1 MQYLQKLKQFFNCS
15 LQNEASIKDEAKLSK
30 NKEIPSQFQIWK
42 FYLKFMKID
51 WRGFF
56 IINLNLIICSLILA
70 YEPFLMIEIKQNLQE
85 ENYSEVQ
92 YLLFYYV
99 ACQIIEQILHF
110 QELQYYFNTSDL
122 ARQRIQKSIL
132 EHLFS
137 LDIQFFEDNKVTY
150 LSNIVQEGAEQI
162 TSEISYGKFTK
173 IFNKY
178 TEIVSQLIF
187 VYCQS
192 PQILSLVCI
201 IATIGTIINII
212 INKKK
217 QNSEKKT
224 EFQNEY
230 KIFALDDI
238 ITNIHLIKIF
248 KKEENE
254 IENLTKII
262 NQNSKNQNQ
271 IEYLKQ
277 LKYLIRN
284 FCFHAMKLGIILL
297 LVISGLDNSQNKKII
312 INSLAELLVYVY
324 STILLSKDISK
335 LIVSKPAKYYHK
347 KYKYIGKVM
356 RLFQVKPK
364 ITDNYTTNQNNQPI
378 QYLLGS
384 IKFENV
390 SFKYPLATDSFFKQK
405 KFDRQDSEVDSDNS
419 DSESSLSEC
428 RQHIDNCNYL
438 DGYCGADN
446 KLDQVKLINQQDQ
459 NKLQRKYVLQNIN
472 FEIKPGQLIAFVGMS
487 GSGKSTLVKLIERYY
502 DVDEGVIMLD
512 DKNIKDIPLKNLRGS
527 IGLVNQEPSLFDNDI
542 EYNITYGCQDGKYTQ
557 QELRQICD
565 VSGVSEFVFDEE
577 RFPEGLKTLVGP
589 KGIKLSGGQKQR
601 IAIARAL
608 MKKPSIL
615 ILDEATSSLDAQS
628 EHLVQKYI
636 DQLVGYRGITIIV
649 IAHRL
654 STIAKSDVIYVM
666 ENGEIKEYGNHSQL
680 ITQDGVY
687 KRLVYHQ
694 IQIQTS

>member
-1 MQYLQKLKQFFNCS
+1 MQYLQKLKQFANS
-15 LQNEASIKDEAKLSK
+15 LLNEVSKKQETKLSK
-30 NKEIPSQFQIWK
+30 KKEIPSQFQIWR
-42 FYLKFMKID
+42 FYFKFMKID

-56 IINLNLIICSLILA
+56 IVNLNFIICSLILA
-70 YEPFLMIEIKQNLQE
+70 YEPFLMIGIKESLQE
-85 ENYSEVQ
+85 QNYSEVK
-92 YLLFYYV
+92 YLLFWFV

-173 IFNKY
+173 ICTQY
-178 TEIVSQLIF
+178 AEIISQLIF
-187 VYCQS
+187 IYCQS
-192 PQILSLVCI
+192 TQIFLLISI
-201 IATIGTIINII
+201 IAIIGAIINLA

-217 QNSEKKT
+217 QDSEKKT
-224 EFQNEY
+224 DFQNEY

-248 KKEENE
+248 KKEQNE
-254 IENLTKII
+254 IENLTQII

-297 LVISGLDNSQNKKII
+297 LVIQGLEESQNKKII
-312 INSLAELLVYVY
+312 VNSLADILVYSY
-324 STILLSKDISK
+324 STILLSKEVSK
-335 LIVSKPAKYYHK
+335 LIISKPAKYYHK

-356 RLFQVKPK
+356 RLFQVQPK
-364 ITDNYTTNQNNQPI
+364 IKDNQTAIQNNQPI
-378 QYLLGS
+378 QYLQGS

-390 SFKYPLATDSFFKQK
+390 NFKYPLSTDSFFKPK
-405 KFDRQDSEVDSDNS
+405 KSVNQDSEIDSDNS

-428 RQHIDNCNYL
+428 SQQINSSNSL
-438 DGYCGADN
+438 DGCDAQHTQ
-446 KLDQVKLINQQDQ
+446 DQDKLINEQDQ
-459 NKLQRKYVLQNIN
+459 DQLQRKYVLQNIN
-472 FEIKPGQLIAFVGMS
+472 FEIKPGQLVAFVGMS

-502 DVDEGVIMLD
+502 DVEEGVIMLD
-512 DKNIKDIPLKNLRGS
+512 DKNIKDIPLNDLRGS

-565 VSGVSEFVFDEE
+565 VSGVSEFVFDEQ
-577 RFPEGLKTLVGP
+577 RFPEGLKTLVGS

-636 DQLVGYRGITIIV
+636 DQLMGYRGITIIV

-666 ENGEIKEYGNHSQL
+666 ENGEIKEHGNHSQL
-680 ITQDGVY
+680 ISQNGVY

-694 IQIQTS
+694 IQIQDS

>member
-1 MQYLQKLKQFFNCS
+1 MQYLEKLKSFANCS
-15 LQNEASIKDEAKLSK
+15 LQNEVSKKDEIQKSK
-30 NKEIPSQFQIWK
+30 KKEIPSQFQIWR

-56 IINLNLIICSLILA
+56 IVNLNFIICSLILA
-70 YEPFLMIEIKQNLQE
+70 YEPFLMIELKQSLQE
-85 ENYSEVQ
+85 QNYSQVK
-92 YLLFYYV
+92 YLLFCYIV
-99 ACQIIEQILHF
+99 CQIIEQILHY
-110 QELQYYFNTSDL
+110 QELQYYFNTNDI

-173 IFNKY
+173 IFNQY
-178 TEIVSQLIF
+178 TEIISQLIF

-192 PQILSLVCI
+192 PQIFLFVSVIAI
-201 IATIGTIINII
+201 IGAIINYF
-212 INKKK
+212 INIKK
-217 QNSEKKT
+217 QKSEKNT
-224 EFQNEY
+224 DFQNEY
-230 KIFALDDI
+230 KVFALDDI

-248 KKEENE
+248 NKEQNE

-262 NQNSKNQNQ
+262 NDNSKNQNQ

-297 LVISGLDNSQNKKII
+297 LVISGLEDSQNKSII
-312 INSLAELLVYVY
+312 INSLAEILVYVY
-324 STILLSKDISK
+324 SAILLSKDISK
-335 LIVSKPAKYYHK
+335 VIISKPAKYYHK

-356 RLFQVKPK
+356 RLFEIKPK
-364 ITDNYTTNQNNQPI
+364 IKDNNISSEKNQPI
-378 QYLLGS
+378 QYLKGS

-390 SFKYPLATDSFFKQK
+390 NFKYPITTDSLFKQK
-405 KFDRQDSEVDSDNS
+405 QIDKQDSEVDYDSS
-419 DSESSLSEC
+419 ESESSL
-428 RQHIDNCNYL
+428 QDCNQELDSHSSL
-438 DGYCGADN
+438 DGFDSQN
-446 KLDQVKLINQQDQ
+446 SLDQTQLKDKY
-459 NKLQRKYVLQNIN
+459 KLQRKYVLQNIN
-472 FEIKPGQLIAFVGMS
+472 FEIKPGQLVAFVGMS

-502 DVDEGVIMLD
+502 DVEEGVIMLD
-512 DKNIKDIPLKNLRGS
+512 DKNIKDIPLNYLRGS

-557 QELRQICD
+557 EELRQICD
-565 VSGVSEFVFDEE
+565 VSGVSEFVFDEQ
-577 RFPEGLKTLVGP
+577 RFPEGLKTLVGS

-636 DQLVGYRGITIIV
+636 DQLMGYRGITIIV

-654 STIAKSDVIYVM
+654 STIVKSDVIYVM

-680 ITQDGVY
+680 IAQNGVY

-694 IQIQTS
+694 IQIHNS